1 MAYCGSGYYGLQYN
15 VKTEER
21 LPTIEGEIFRALKKT
36 GLVPDDVLEEPKKMS
51 YNSASRTD
59 KGVSALGQ
67 VLSFKIKMADDFQ
80 AVLNKQL
87 PEHIRV
93 MNVVRTT
100 KNFVAKN
107 KCEYRTYSYMLPAF
121 AIKEHSEILKP
132 LKAKIKTACSK
143 DFTVWYEKQLA
154 ECENTKIF
162 PTELEGHKEFRATE
176 QDIKRFDDILKKYV
190 GTHSFHNFTSGVKMG
205 EATAK
210 RVIKDCKV
218 NRAYMPEFEG
228 YQWIE
233 VKIIGQSFMIHQ
245 IRKMIGLA
253 LAIMSG
259 WADFDHWNRSFSE
272 RFEDIPRAPADGL
285 LLESVHYDNYN
296 NWLAEGA
303 GNAGILATPIVWDYP
318 SMQEEIKDF
327 KEKFVTPLMIKNM
340 LSLDEKEGFMSW
352 LENLKMHDYTGM
364 RAKQQA
370 HKNALGQKVEGDMNS
385 DSDEESKGPVAKKS
399 KKGKGYGYKNN

>member
-1 MAYCGSGYYGLQYN
+1 
-15 VKTEER
+15 
-21 LPTIEGEIFRALKKT
+21 
-36 GLVPDDVLEEPKKMS
+36 
-51 YNSASRTD
+51 
-59 KGVSALGQ
+59 
-67 VLSFKIKMADDFQ
+67 
-80 AVLNKQL
+80 
-87 PEHIRV
+87 
-93 MNVVRTT
+93 
-100 KNFVAKN
+100 
-107 KCEYRTYSYMLPAF
+107 
-121 AIKEHSEILKP
+121 
-132 LKAKIKTACSK
+132 
-143 DFTVWYEKQLA
+143 
-154 ECENTKIF
+154 
-162 PTELEGHKEFRATE
+162 
-176 QDIKRFDDILKKYV
+176 
-190 GTHSFHNFTSGVKMG
+190 MG